1 MFETIGR
8 SFRLLKLCLHVL
20 AVDKELILFP
30 VFSTIGVIL
39 VSLTFLG
46 VGFGIGAFERLESE
60 EGPGVIDLAVL
71 FCFYVAAYF
80 VIIFFNSA
88 LVFAA
93 HERLAGGDPNIR
105 SGLNGAFFRVI
116 TIFKWAIIAA
126 TVGLILRILAGQARE
141 RGGIIGIIGYIVVQ
155 MLGAAWTM
163 VTFFVVP
170 LIVIERR
177 SLSDSF
183 KTSLSMLRRTWG
195 RADNGQL
202 RAGNSRAGSG
212 TRGRGN
218 RRGVVLRAVAAWSCG
233 HRAGD
238 WHRRCAAG
246 GRGAGVCHAG
256 RHLQGGAVQLRLGR
270 PGALAIPGRRGS
282 GRVPAEVKRMSAAC
296 SARFAQPNHPAT
308 DGARRNAM
316 R

>member
-20 AVDKELILFP
+20 AVDKELIFFP
-30 VFSTIGVIL
+30 VFSTIGVIFVTL
-39 VSLTFLG
+39 SFAG

-60 EGPGVIDLAVL
+60 STSILDLALV
-71 FCFYVAAYF
+71 FAFYVAAYF

-141 RGGIIGIIGYIVVQ
+141 RGGIVGFIGYIVVQ
-155 MLGAAWTM
+155 LMGAAWTM

-177 SLSDSF
+177 SLTDSF
-183 KTSLSMLRRTWG
+183 KTSLSMLRNTWG
-195 RADNGQL
+195 EQVTANFGL
-202 RAGNSRAGSG
+202 GIAGLIAGLVAFAIAAVLFLLLSPLG
-212 TRGRGN
+212 AVGMIVAIGI
-218 RRGVVLRAVAAWSCG
+218 GVVLLVGVALVFATLDG
-233 HRAGD
+233 IFK
-238 WHRRCAAG
+238 AALYNYASDG
-246 GRGAGVCHAG
+246 QVPSLFPDDVVRGAF
-256 RHLQGGAVQLRLGR
+256 
-270 PGALAIPGRRGS
+270 RRS
-282 GRVPAEVKRMSAAC
+282 
-296 SARFAQPNHPAT
+296 
-308 DGARRNAM
+308 
-316 R
+316 